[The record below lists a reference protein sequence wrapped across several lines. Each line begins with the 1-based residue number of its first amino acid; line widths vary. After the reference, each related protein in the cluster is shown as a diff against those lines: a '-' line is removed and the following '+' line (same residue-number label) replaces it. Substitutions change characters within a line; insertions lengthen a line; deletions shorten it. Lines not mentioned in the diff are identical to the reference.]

1 MKNRWI
7 VLGAAVALSAPIAW
21 ASLVQTHASQPDAS
35 KRRMVPAATAQIVS
49 RSLPDNLQIRTATGP
64 QGIPV
69 QEYIGADGSLFAIT
83 WAGPQRVQAQD
94 MVRHFFP
101 QASAENAHAAHGLQA
116 VVRSAR
122 QSWGNE
128 GVAYLPAL
136 MPMDFDPNGLAP

>member
-7 VLGAAVALSAPIAW
+7 ILGAVVTLSAPFAW
-21 ASLVQTHASQPDAS
+21 ASLGQVSPTSPSKAARPSMPTASA
-35 KRRMVPAATAQIVS
+35 KIVA
-49 RSLPDNLQIRTATGP
+49 RSMPDNLQIRAAKGP
-64 QGIPV
+64 DGMPV

-83 WAGPQRVQAQD
+83 WAGPQRVQAQV
-94 MVRHFFP
+94 MVQHFFP
-101 QASAENAHAAHGLQA
+101 HASADNGHAAHELQA

-136 MPMDFDPNGLAP
+136 MPMDFDPNTLAP

>member
-7 VLGAAVALSAPIAW
+7 ILGAVVTLSAPFAW
-21 ASLVQTHASQPDAS
+21 ASLGQVSPTPPSQAARPSMPTASA
-35 KRRMVPAATAQIVS
+35 KIVA
-49 RSLPDNLQIRTATGP
+49 RSMPDNLQIRAATGP

-101 QASAENAHAAHGLQA
+101 QASDENAHVAHGLQA
-116 VVRSAR
+116 VVRSAQ

>member
-1 MKNRWI
+1 
-7 VLGAAVALSAPIAW
+7 
-21 ASLVQTHASQPDAS
+21 
-35 KRRMVPAATAQIVS
+35 MVPAATAQIVS
-49 RSLPDNLQIRTATGP
+49 RSLPDNLQIRAATGP

-101 QASAENAHAAHGLQA
+101 QASAENAHVAHGLQA